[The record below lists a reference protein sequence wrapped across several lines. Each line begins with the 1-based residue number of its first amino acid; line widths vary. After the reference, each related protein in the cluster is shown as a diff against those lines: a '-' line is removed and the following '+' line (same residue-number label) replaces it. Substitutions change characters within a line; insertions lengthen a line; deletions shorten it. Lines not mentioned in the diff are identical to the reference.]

1 MRAREIAVG
10 VGVLAAL
17 AVGGCA
23 PGRLAGPEAQL
34 PAGEQSP
41 EFLDRLSSQKAVS
54 ENDAMR
60 GILMLV
66 HGKDEQAAF
75 EQRVSQMRSLKC
87 VDATWDFDANRPIT
101 RGKLAYMVY
110 QAVHVQGGVI
120 LILTGPSQRYCVRE
134 LHFQGIM
141 ASDIAATQISGG
153 EFVAILGRADAYKN
167 KGEVPEIL
175 RTTAGGQ

>member
-1 MRAREIAVG
+1 MGLAI
-10 VGVLAAL
+10 LAAL
-17 AVGGCA
+17 AAGGCGQ
-23 PGRLAGPEAQL
+23 PGRLAGPEAKL
-34 PAGEQSP
+34 PAGEESP
-41 EFLDRLSSQKAVS
+41 EFIDRLSSQRAVS

-66 HGKDEQAAF
+66 HGKDEQATF
-75 EQRVSQMRSLKC
+75 EQRVSQMRALKC
-87 VDATWDFDANRPIT
+87 ADSTWDFDANRPIT

-120 LILTGPSQRYCVRE
+120 LTLTGPSQRYCARE

-141 ASDIAATQISGG
+141 ASDIATTQISGG
-153 EFVAILGRADAYKN
+153 EFIAILDRADAYKN

-175 RTTAGGQ
+175 RTAAGGT